1 MMMKQYKWI
10 KPIYIKHV
18 SSKIDLQFNMLQ
30 IWSLKEN
37 KEKNPVFCTLV
48 QVPFSFRVKS
58 VS

>member
-30 IWSLKEN
+30 IWSLKGN
-37 KEKNPVFCTLV
+37 KEKLCILYTGSGTFQFPG
-48 QVPFSFRVKS
+48 
-58 VS
+58 